1 MKYVLWL
8 NPNEIPGAAKAK
20 ATMSPTVRNQVY
32 HAHITGFKQIGLP
45 NNPLNPDDPN
55 NPQVDP
61 KDPTKPMD
69 PTNPDYNPD
78 IPGNENPI
86 NPIKP
91 EDPLQ
96 TDDTYLSVQITVVP
110 WGIHSYEINLGND
123 Y

>member
-8 NPNEIPGAAKAK
+8 NPDKVPGETGDK

-32 HAHITGFKQIGLP
+32 HAHIKGFKQIGLP
-45 NNPLNPDDPN
+45 NNPLNPTDP
-55 NPQVDP
+55 
-61 KDPTKPMD
+61 M
-69 PTNPDYNPD
+69 NPDPD
-78 IPGNENPI
+78 KPDAPGNENPI

-96 TDDTYLSVQITVVP
+96 TDDTYLSVEITVLK
-110 WGIHSYEINLGND
+110 WGVHSYEIYLGND